1 MFGIGPQELILILV
15 GALIIFGPQRLPEI
29 AAQIGKTIRD
39 VRRMSDDLTG
49 EFQRSMNL
57 DEPPPTQNP
66 PALTS
71 EVIPANSTPNGIGD
85 AIAQSLR
92 VETVPSEVGTPT
104 PPTEETNAVDE
115 QIPMAGEAHAPQ
127 DTVISLSPMA
137 TKTDALVGVSLLDEP
152 TPYVGETSKEKLEP
166 EQAQEPEVAAESATI
181 AAAAVAT
188 ETETTPVDAGSYV
201 YQPSTIPNAAPL
213 ALDAAP
219 EPTNEADAVRAQGAI
234 ADAWDAV
241 ITTEATTAVA
251 VAEPETVAE
260 GSVSLY
266 PADTYATASGPFPE
280 PERERVDPTA
290 EPTIRE
296 KIESQVAAEAF
307 RERRRLAHYQR
318 TRTKNG

>member
-1 MFGIGPQELILILV
+1 MFGIGPQEIILILV

-49 EFQRSMNL
+49 EFQRSMSL
-57 DEPPPTQNP
+57 DEPTPTPPT
-66 PALTS
+66 LTS

-85 AIAQSLR
+85 TIAQSLR
-92 VETVPSEVGTPT
+92 VETVPTEIAPATT
-104 PPTEETNAVDE
+104 PTEETPAADE
-115 QIPMAGEAHAPQ
+115 QIPVSSEPNTQQ

-152 TPYVGETSKEKLEP
+152 TPYVGETSKEKPEP
-166 EQAQEPEVAAESATI
+166 EREPEVAAEGVPL
-181 AAAAVAT
+181 AAASAVKADA
-188 ETETTPVDAGSYV
+188 ETAPVDAGSYI
-201 YQPSTIPNAAPL
+201 YQPSTIPEAAPL

-219 EPTNEADAVRAQGAI
+219 EPSNEADAVRTQGAI

-241 ITTEATTAVA
+241 ITTEATTVVA
-251 VAEPETVAE
+251 VAEPETTTGAP
-260 GSVSLY
+260 VSLY

-296 KIESQVAAEAF
+296 KIEAQVAAEAF

-318 TRTKNG
+318 TRSKNS

>member
-49 EFQRSMNL
+49 EFQRNMNL
-57 DEPPPTQNP
+57 DEPTPTQKP
-66 PALTS
+66 PVLTS
-71 EVIPANSTPNGIGD
+71 EVIPADTTPNGIGD

-92 VETVPSEVGTPT
+92 VETVPAETESSTTSAEET
-104 PPTEETNAVDE
+104 PPADE
-115 QIPMAGEAHAPQ
+115 QIPLAGESNTQQ
-127 DTVISLSPMA
+127 DTVISLAPMA
-137 TKTDALVGVSLLDEP
+137 TKTDALIGVSLLDEP
-152 TPYVGETSKEKLEP
+152 TPYVGETSKEKP
-166 EQAQEPEVAAESATI
+166 EQEPEVAAEAVPI
-181 AAAAVAT
+181 AAVAAEA
-188 ETETTPVDAGSYV
+188 ETEAAPVDAGSYI
-201 YQPSTIPNAAPL
+201 YESSTIP
-213 ALDAAP
+213 DAAQ
-219 EPTNEADAVRAQGAI
+219 ELSNEGNAVTTNGTI

-251 VAEPETVAE
+251 VAVAEPETTTEAP
-260 GSVSLY
+260 VSLY
-266 PADTYATASGPFPE
+266 PADTYTTTSGPFPE

-318 TRTKNG
+318 TRNKNS

>member
-57 DEPPPTQNP
+57 DEPTPAPPV
-66 PALTS
+66 LTS
-71 EVIPANSTPNGIGD
+71 EVIPASSTPNGIGD
-85 AIAQSLR
+85 TIAQSLR
-92 VETVPSEVGTPT
+92 VETVPVDPEPTTTPI
-104 PPTEETNAVDE
+104 EETPASDE
-115 QIPMAGEAHAPQ
+115 QIPLAEESNTQQ
-127 DTVISLSPMA
+127 DTVISLAPMA

-152 TPYVGETSKEKLEP
+152 TPYVGETSKEKP
-166 EQAQEPEVAAESATI
+166 EQMQDHEIATGSATI
-181 AAAAVAT
+181 AAASIEPEA
-188 ETETTPVDAGSYV
+188 ETTPADAGSYV
-201 YQPSTIPNAAPL
+201 YQPSAIPDTAPL

-219 EPTNEADAVRAQGAI
+219 EPSNEADAVRAQGTI

-251 VAEPETVAE
+251 VAEPETAAE
-260 GSVSLY
+260 APVSLY
-266 PADTYATASGPFPE
+266 PADTYAAASGPFPE

-296 KIESQVAAEAF
+296 KIEAQVAAEAF

-318 TRTKNG
+318 TRSKNS

>member
-57 DEPPPTQNP
+57 DEPTPPPTP
-66 PALTS
+66 PVLTS
-71 EVIPANSTPNGIGD
+71 GVIPADSTPNGIGD

-92 VETVPSEVGTPT
+92 VETVPTETA
-104 PPTEETNAVDE
+104 PTEEKPSTEE
-115 QIPMAGEAHAPQ
+115 QIPLASESNTQQ

-152 TPYVGETSKEKLEP
+152 TPYVGETSKEKP
-166 EQAQEPEVAAESATI
+166 EQESSAESTAASALVAAPVMAEAD
-181 AAAAVAT
+181 A
-188 ETETTPVDAGSYV
+188 TPVEAAPADAGSYV
-201 YQPSTIPNAAPL
+201 YQPSAVSDSAPL

-219 EPTNEADAVRAQGAI
+219 EPTNEADAVRAQSTI

-251 VAEPETVAE
+251 VAEPEVATE
-260 GSVSLY
+260 APPSLY
-266 PADTYATASGPFPE
+266 PADTYAAASGPFPA
-280 PERERVDPTA
+280 PERERVDPAA

-318 TRTKNG
+318 TRNKNS